1 MGQAYL
7 PAYYNLWDL
16 FHGNTDLFF
25 NFNVGAGTN
34 IYDLGSIYGFFD
46 PTNWIVALSSRN
58 NIPYIINFILIIKIS
73 LISLTSC
80 YVFKKLF
87 SKVSNY
93 FIILFSVLYA
103 LSSYTIM
110 YHTNIP
116 WLSITMLFPLILL
129 GLKNIFDNK
138 SSLLYIITLFLTL
151 IFSLYLSYMILL
163 FVLFSTGIYLYVF
176 IDKIIIAHK

>member
-1 MGQAYL
+1 MIKKNKYIYLISLIIPIIILLIVFIINNVYPFGSETISNSDMGQAYL

-25 NFNVGAGTN
+25 NYNVGAGTN

-80 YVFKKLF
+80 
-87 SKVSNY
+87 
-93 FIILFSVLYA
+93 
-103 LSSYTIM
+103 
-110 YHTNIP
+110 
-116 WLSITMLFPLILL
+116 
-129 GLKNIFDNK
+129 
-138 SSLLYIITLFLTL
+138 
-151 IFSLYLSYMILL
+151 
-163 FVLFSTGIYLYVF
+163 
-176 IDKIIIAHK
+176 